1 VGEKFV
7 PLTKV
12 KRERTSD
19 AVFNVL
25 RESILNRTFL
35 PGERINVQLLAQKL
49 DVSVT
54 PVSNAIT
61 RLVVEGLMEVRPR
74 SGTYVSK
81 LDPRDVEESLS
92 VRLVLERLAAE
103 TIFENL
109 TEEEVEWF
117 TTTISLLERPVTND
131 RERQQHERRNNE
143 FHLRLVKLSGNSRLI
158 EIYRNLNAHVMIARI
173 HYTTDSWA
181 KRLPEEQ
188 VEHRRILEALMARNV
203 RSLQRSLEGHIS
215 RSATSLVDDLKRNAA
230 SFERS

>member
-131 RERQQHERRNNE
+131 RERQQHERRNNG
-143 FHLRLVKLSGNSRLI
+143 FHLRLVELSGNSKLI
-158 EIYRNLNAHVMIARI
+158 EIYRSLNAHVMIARI
-173 HYTTDSWA
+173 HYTTDTWA

-188 VEHRRILEALMARNV
+188 VEHRRILDALISRNV